1 MGDIQAVRLRAAT
14 LVQFSLLLLVVL
26 VLLLA
31 LVKRRVEGMAR

>member
-14 LVQFSLLLLVVL
+14 LVLFSLLLLVVL